1 MGIDATIEQRSINMS
16 MNRATD
22 VAIIGGGVIGCS
34 IASININNNKKI
46 YLSYSHFS
54 LLAYSN
60 KGFYTW
66 DIL

>member
-1 MGIDATIEQRSINMS
+1 MS
-16 MNRATD
+16 MNQTTD